1 MSRRLRRP
9 ATMRLLATALVAGVV
24 LSGCSLGGGGD
35 HTFHATFTRA
45 VQLFP
50 GGRVRVLG
58 VNVGHIVSVQESTGD
73 RGVDVTFQIDDSSV
87 RLPPNVNAAIV
98 PASLLGERYIQLFPA
113 YDGGATL
120 ADGSNIP
127 ESRTAVPA
135 EPDEVLRSLQDYLGA
150 LDPNTVTKFVENAA
164 TVLQGNGQTLNQ
176 VIAHA
181 ANVMDTLASK
191 KDDLAALI
199 TQLDTITRALA
210 TRQKGLA
217 ELIQTYDTV
226 AGTLNDN
233 RSALEGTITGLNAAA
248 AQLAGLLTAQKGTLN
263 TDINTLTRTGRTI
276 HENIGQLTATG
287 HWATLLF
294 SAASRAVEYDHSW
307 LRLNNQGQEIGALI
321 LLRLEERLMDLC
333 QQVGVQCQSSNWWA
347 AHVPQLFC
355 FTGHC
360 RTAKGSPA
368 RALAKAIAA
377 MPRLQGAIVQ
387 GSTLTR
393 ADGQPIPLLEL
404 MNRLLE
410 GTVGNPN
417 LGAEAAG

>member
-1 MSRRLRRP
+1 
-9 ATMRLLATALVAGVV
+9 MRLHLRGHALVRLIATAVVAGML
-24 LSGCSLGGGGD
+24 LSGCSFGGCGE
-35 HTFHATFTRA
+35 HAFHAMFSRA

-58 VNVGHIVSVQESTGD
+58 VNVGHIVSVQESGGD
-73 RGVDVTFQIDDSSV
+73 RAVDVTFQIDDSSV
-87 RLPPNVNAAIV
+87 RLPADVNAAIV

-113 YDGGATL
+113 YDGGGTLGDGAT
-120 ADGSNIP
+120 IP

-150 LDPNTVTKFVENAA
+150 LNPETVTKFVENAA
-164 TVLQGNGQTLNQ
+164 TALQGNGQTLNQ
-176 VIAHA
+176 VIGHA
-181 ANVMDTLASK
+181 ADVMDTLASK

-199 TQLDTITRALA
+199 SQLDTITRSLA

-217 ELIQTYDTV
+217 DLIQTYDTV

-233 RSALEGTITGLNAAA
+233 RSAVEGTITGLNAAA
-248 AQLAGLLTAQKGTLN
+248 AQLAGLLTAHKGTLN

-276 HENIGQLTATG
+276 HQNVGQLTSTG

-294 SAASRAVEYDHSW
+294 KAASRAIEYEHSW

-321 LLRLEERLMDLC
+321 LLRLEERLMELC
-333 QQVGVQCQSSNWWA
+333 QQVGVQCGTSDWWA

-368 RALAKAIAA
+368 RSLAMAIAQ
-377 MPRLQGAIVQ
+377 MPRLQSAIVQ
-387 GSTLTR
+387 GSTLTS
-393 ADGQPIPLLEL
+393 ADGQPITLLDL
-404 MNRLLE
+404 INRLLAQ
-410 GTVGNPN
+410 TVGDPN